1 MSKKLP
7 SPIFT
12 LKCEKYTP
20 YCLKFYLDG
29 EILYVGTLSGEILVW
44 NLESNRLKNEIKV
57 GTVCIMNLELLT
69 KQNHLVSQDKV
80 GEIKCWQ
87 IDGIEL
93 KLYHTFSTQ
102 IIGFCKFAL
111 YKTNMLLCKGE
122 KSTMNCYST
131 DSYSKI
137 TDFNPHQDNS
147 LGDLMTVKCIGDYI
161 FCGYEANIV
170 VVWQEDHIIN
180 QCSFPELECLMALDV
195 DHNMTK
201 GICAGSSNVIN
212 TFCITDGNLSI
223 NKNIKI
229 TNPGVNVLQLRPDDK
244 IVAAACWDLTVRLFS
259 WKTMK
264 LLAVLDSHSS
274 GVLNI
279 AYSELSVTFWKAK
292 YLLAIANKD
301 NKITL
306 WDVYNGKDKD

>member
-7 SPIFT
+7 SPVYT

-44 NLESNRLKNEIKV
+44 NMESNRLKNEIKA
-57 GTVCIMNLELLT
+57 GTVCIMTLELLT
-69 KQNHLVSQDKV
+69 KQNQLVSQNKV
-80 GEIKCWQ
+80 GEIKCWL

-93 KLYHTFSTQ
+93 KLHHTLSTQ
-102 IIGFCKFAL
+102 IIGFCKLAL

-122 KSTMNCYST
+122 NSTMYCYST
-131 DSYSKI
+131 DTYDKI
-137 TDFNPHQDNS
+137 NVFNPHQDNS
-147 LGDLMTVKCIGDYI
+147 LGDLMVVKSIGDYV

-170 VVWQEDHIIN
+170 VVWREDYIVN

-195 DHNMTK
+195 DHSVTK

-212 TFCITDGNLSI
+212 TFYITDGNLSLDR
-223 NKNIKI
+223 NIKI

-264 LLAVLDSHSS
+264 LLAVLDSHST
-274 GVLNI
+274 GVMNI
-279 AYSELSVTFWKAK
+279 VYSELPVAFWKAR
-292 YLLAIANKD
+292 YMLAVANKD

-306 WDVYNGKDKD
+306 WDVYNGKDND

>member
-20 YCLKFYLDG
+20 YCLKFRLDG
-29 EILYVGTLSGEILVW
+29 EILYVGTLSGEILVF
-44 NLESNRLKNEIKV
+44 NMESNRLKNEIKA
-57 GTVCIMNLELLT
+57 GTACIMTLELLT
-69 KQNHLVSQDKV
+69 KQNQLVSQNKV
-80 GEIKCWQ
+80 GEIKCWL

-93 KLYHTFSTQ
+93 KLHHTLSTQ
-102 IIGFCKFAL
+102 IIGFCKLAL

-122 KSTMNCYST
+122 KSTMSCYSIDT
-131 DSYSKI
+131 YEKI
-137 TDFNPHQDNS
+137 TVFNPHQDDS
-147 LGDLMTVKCIGDYI
+147 LGDLMVAKSIDDYV

-170 VVWQEDHIIN
+170 VVWREDRIIN
-180 QCSFPELECLMALDV
+180 QCIFLELECLMALDV

-201 GICAGSSNVIN
+201 GICAGSSNVIS
-212 TFCITDGNLSI
+212 TFYITKGNLSLDR
-223 NKNIKI
+223 NIKI

-264 LLAVLDSHSS
+264 LLAVLDSHST

-279 AYSELSVTFWKAK
+279 AYSELSVTFWKAR
-292 YLLAIANKD
+292 YMLAVANKD

-306 WDVYNGKDKD
+306 WDVYNKKDND

>member
-1 MSKKLP
+1 MA
-7 SPIFT
+7 
-12 LKCEKYTP
+12 
-20 YCLKFYLDG
+20 
-29 EILYVGTLSGEILVW
+29 
-44 NLESNRLKNEIKV
+44 
-57 GTVCIMNLELLT
+57 LELLI
-69 KQNHLVSQDKV
+69 KQNQLVSQNKV

-93 KLYHTFSTQ
+93 KLNHTLSTQ
-102 IIGFCKFAL
+102 IIGFCKLAL
-111 YKTNMLLCKGE
+111 YKTDMLLCKGE
-122 KSTMNCYST
+122 KSTMSCYST
-131 DSYSKI
+131 DTYNEI
-137 TDFNPHQDNS
+137 TVFNPQQDDS
-147 LGDLMTVKCIGDYI
+147 LGDLMVVKSMGDYV

-170 VVWQEDHIIN
+170 VVWEEDHIVN

-195 DHNMTK
+195 DRNVTK

-212 TFCITDGNLSI
+212 TFDITADGNLSL
-223 NKNIKI
+223 NRNIKI

-264 LLAVLDSHSS
+264 LLAVLDSHST

-292 YLLAIANKD
+292 YMLAVANKD

-306 WDVYNGKDKD
+306 WDVYNEKDND

>member
-1 MSKKLP
+1 MSKNLP

-12 LKCEKYTP
+12 LKCEKFTP

-29 EILYVGTLSGEILVW
+29 EILYVGTLNGEILVW
-44 NLESNRLKNEIKV
+44 NLESNRLKNEIKA
-57 GTVCIMNLELLT
+57 GTACIMTLELLT
-69 KQNHLVSQDKV
+69 KQNQLVSQNKV

-93 KLYHTFSTQ
+93 KLHHTLSTQ
-102 IIGFCKFAL
+102 IIGFCKLAL

-131 DSYSKI
+131 DSYDKI
-137 TDFNPHQDNS
+137 TEFNPHQDDS
-147 LGDLMTVKCIGDYI
+147 LGDLMAVKPIGDYI

-170 VVWQEDHIIN
+170 VVWQEDHIVN

-195 DHNMTK
+195 DHNVTK

-212 TFCITDGNLSI
+212 TFDITEGNLSL
-223 NKNIKI
+223 NKSIKI

-274 GVLNI
+274 GVLSI

-292 YLLAIANKD
+292 YLLAVANKD